1 MRCPNC
7 SSSFVLRADYAG
19 HVRRCA
25 PVDCD
30 PKVTNALLKLLNE
43 AAARLHSEFDLDDVE
58 APAKVARLH
67 PAA

>member
-30 PKVTNALLKLLNE
+30 PKVTDSLLKLLND
-43 AAARLHSEFDLDDVE
+43 AAARLHNEFDVE
-58 APAKVARLH
+58 TAHGQAARLH